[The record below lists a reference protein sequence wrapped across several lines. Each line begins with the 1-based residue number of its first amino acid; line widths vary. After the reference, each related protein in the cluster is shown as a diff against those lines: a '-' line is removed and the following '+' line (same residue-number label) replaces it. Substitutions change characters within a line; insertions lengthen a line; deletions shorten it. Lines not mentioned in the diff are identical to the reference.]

1 MVRLQTQ
8 EDREPSGAP
17 SPFCST
23 SSVLHQQGHLT
34 GRFEADRDKDP
45 TKWQLASFLFL
56 KKIFFFFKFPRT
68 PEEATLGVHPP
79 HLLHQ
84 ATDAAISGGHRKC
97 QRGQDAKGEGRA
109 RGRSPAQP
117 PRSAFKGPRPP
128 HLGGPGECTFPGLT
142 FPPRTDWRVWA
153 WAWESAL

>member
-84 ATDAAISGGHRKC
+84 ATDAAISGGHRIVPE
-97 QRGQDAKGEGRA
+97 RTRREGGRA
-109 RGRSPAQP
+109 
-117 PRSAFKGPRPP
+117 GPRPQP
-128 HLGGPGECTFPGLT
+128 RPAAALSLQGTWASSPGRAGGMHISRSHPSPEN
-142 FPPRTDWRVWA
+142 
-153 WAWESAL
+153 

>member
-84 ATDAAISGGHRKC
+84 ATDAAISGGHRIVPE
-97 QRGQDAKGEGRA
+97 RTRREGGRA
-109 RGRSPAQP
+109 
-117 PRSAFKGPRPP
+117 GPRPQP
-128 HLGGPGECTFPGLT
+128 RPAAALSLQGTSASSPGRAGGMHISRSHPSPEN
-142 FPPRTDWRVWA
+142 
-153 WAWESAL
+153 